1 MLDAFNP
8 IIDIHTVRL
17 NAVALK
23 NKIKNCPND
32 CLMALKKLMPLLSE
46 ERLVKLRDELKTAE
60 ERLDV
65 KPTTVD

>member
-1 MLDAFNP
+1 MDKFKPTIERFLSEDKMLEEFNP

-17 NAVALK
+17 NAVGLK

-46 ERLVKLRDELKTAE
+46 DRLL
-60 ERLDV
+60 
-65 KPTTVD
+65 